1 MKRHVNDMTPTQTGL
16 GTRNA
21 ALRRTAVRATRA
33 PSVHNT
39 QPWRFVLGPDVL
51 EIHADMS
58 RQLMVLDPW
67 ARQLLLSC
75 GCAVFNARAALA
87 SSGLTT
93 TVERFPDPTRP
104 DLVARF
110 RAVAD
115 RPIDEELAQLD
126 AMIEIRRTNRR
137 YFDDEPVPASVVD
150 VLSAAAQAEGAQ
162 LFPIVR
168 TEHRS
173 AVARLS
179 QLADRLETA
188 DPAYRAEL
196 RAWTTDDP
204 ARVDGVPAYA
214 VSSVNGPAHD
224 DIPIRDFDTAG
235 TVRSATTSSRPDCL
249 LLLGTNADN
258 PSAWERAGEALERV
272 LLEVTRLGY
281 TSSPLTQIIEIPRT
295 RGMLRDELGL
305 SMFPH
310 VLLRVG
316 RAPETPLTRRRRL
329 VDVLTEHD

>member
-1 MKRHVNDMTPTQTGL
+1 MTLTPTGL
-16 GTRNA
+16 DVGNA
-21 ALRRTAVRATRA
+21 AARTALRRTAVRATRA

-39 QPWRFVLGPDVL
+39 QPWRFVLGPDLL
-51 EIHADMS
+51 EIHADIG
-58 RQLMVLDPW
+58 RQLMVLDPQ

-87 SSGLTT
+87 SSGLSMTI
-93 TVERFPDPTRP
+93 ERFPDPARP

-110 RAVAD
+110 RAVVA
-115 RPIDEELAQLD
+115 RPVDEQLARLD
-126 AMIEIRRTNRR
+126 AMIDNRRTNRR
-137 YFDDEPVPASVVD
+137 HFEDEPVPAAVVD
-150 VLSAAAQAEGAQ
+150 VLVAAAQVEGAL

-173 AVARLS
+173 TVARLS
-179 QLADRLETA
+179 QLADRLQTA

-196 RAWTTDDP
+196 RSWTTDDP
-204 ARVDGVPAYA
+204 GRADGVPAYA
-214 VSSVNGPAHD
+214 VPFVDGPVED
-224 DIPIRDFDTAG
+224 DLPIRDFGTEG
-235 TVRSATTSSRPDCL
+235 TVRSATAPSRHECL

-281 TSSPLTQIIEIPRT
+281 TASPLTQVIEIPRT
-295 RGMLRDELGL
+295 RGLLRDELGL

-329 VDVLTEHD
+329 VDVLTEGD